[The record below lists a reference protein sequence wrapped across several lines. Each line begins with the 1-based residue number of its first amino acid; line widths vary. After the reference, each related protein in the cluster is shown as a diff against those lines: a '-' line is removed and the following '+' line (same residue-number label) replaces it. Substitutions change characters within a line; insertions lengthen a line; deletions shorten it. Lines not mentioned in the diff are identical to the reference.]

1 MGHLNVTKLVHSKDK
16 AQYISHLIDD
26 LNALDKM
33 LEDDLIEKTPIRIG
47 AEQEFCLVNDDFL
60 PTYNSLDVLETI
72 GDEHFTTEI
81 GRYNLEINSDPLELK
96 TDCFSQLHKNL
107 LQLLA
112 KARKGAEKH
121 HTKVVLTGILPTLS
135 LKHISESYMTDMP
148 RYKILNEALKA
159 SRKQDFSIHIKGVDE
174 INLLHDS
181 VMLEACNTSFQTH
194 LQINPDEF
202 IERFN
207 WAQAIAGPVLSMC
220 TNSPVLF
227 GKELWAETRIALF
240 TQSVDTRANSFMLN
254 EKQSRVSFGTDWEK
268 GNVTDI
274 FRDNISRFR
283 SLLTATFENNSLDQL
298 KQDQIP
304 KLKALNLHNG
314 TVYKWNR
321 VCYGVG
327 NGKPH
332 IRIECRYIPAGPTVI
347 DEIANM
353 MFWVGLM
360 LSRTEKYRDI
370 HSKMQ
375 FKDVKS
381 NFFKAARYGMETQ
394 FNWMGAIV
402 PAKDLILDELL
413 PLAYKGLHQA
423 NISHK
428 DAERYLSVIERRVK
442 SQNGSQWLTEGYRN
456 LNTKKKPFEAL
467 QTLTSYMYKKQIAD
481 FPVDSWTKVK
491 LNETPN
497 FNTQLTVKHRMNTKI
512 FSVDESDSLDLVYN
526 MMLWK
531 NINHMPVINSKK
543 EIVGLLSSKDITLK
557 DKDNLSKSVKSIM
570 KTTIITIEQDDLLE
584 TAKQTMINHN
594 INSLPVINND
604 TLVGIITSKDL

>member
-16 AQYISHLIDD
+16 AQYISHLIND
-26 LNALDKM
+26 LDALDQM
-33 LEDDLIEKTPIRIG
+33 LKDDLIEKAPIRIG
-47 AEQEFCLVNDDFL
+47 AEQEFCLVTDDFL
-60 PTYNSLDVLETI
+60 PTNNSLKVLKTI
-72 GDEHFTTEI
+72 DDEHFTTEI

-96 TDCFSQLHKNL
+96 DECFSQLHKNL
-107 LQLLA
+107 LQLLEKA
-112 KARKGAEKH
+112 KKGAAKH
-121 HTKVVLTGILPTLS
+121 NTKVILTGILPTLG

-159 SRKQDFSIHIKGVDE
+159 SRGQDFSIHIKGVDE

-207 WAQAIAGPVLSMC
+207 WAQSIAGPILSSC

-283 SLLTATFENNSLDQL
+283 SLLTATFDSNSLNEL
-298 KQDQIP
+298 ERKQIP

-360 LSRTEKYRDI
+360 LSKTEKYKDI
-370 HSKMQ
+370 HTKMN

-381 NFFKAARYGMETQ
+381 NFFKAARYGMEAQ
-394 FNWMGAIV
+394 FNWMGNIV
-402 PAKDLILDELL
+402 PAKDLILNELL
-413 PLAYKGLHQA
+413 PLAYKGLHKA

-428 DAERYLSVIERRVK
+428 DTERYLSVIERRVN

-456 LNTKKKPFEAL
+456 LNSKKKPFEAL
-467 QTLTSYMYKKQIAD
+467 QTLTSYMYKKQQSD
-481 FPVDSWTKVK
+481 FPVDSWATIK
-491 LNETPN
+491 LNESPSFETN
-497 FNTQLTVKHRMNTKI
+497 LTVKHRMNTKI

-526 MMLWK
+526 IMLWK

-543 EIVGLLSSKDITLK
+543 EIVGLLSSKDITLR
-557 DKDNLSKSVKSIM
+557 DKDSLSKSVKSLM
-570 KTTIITIEQDDLLE
+570 KTNIITIKQDDLLE
-584 TAKQTMINHN
+584 EAKQTMINNN
-594 INSLPVINND
+594 INSLPVVKNK
-604 TLVGIITSKDL
+604 TLVGIITSNDL

>member
-60 PTYNSLDVLETI
+60 PTNNSLDVLETI

-227 GKELWAETRIALF
+227 GKELWA
-240 TQSVDTRANSFMLN
+240 
-254 EKQSRVSFGTDWEK
+254 
-268 GNVTDI
+268 
-274 FRDNISRFR
+274 
-283 SLLTATFENNSLDQL
+283 
-298 KQDQIP
+298 
-304 KLKALNLHNG
+304 
-314 TVYKWNR
+314 
-321 VCYGVG
+321 
-327 NGKPH
+327 
-332 IRIECRYIPAGPTVI
+332 
-347 DEIANM
+347 
-353 MFWVGLM
+353 
-360 LSRTEKYRDI
+360 
-370 HSKMQ
+370 
-375 FKDVKS
+375 
-381 NFFKAARYGMETQ
+381 
-394 FNWMGAIV
+394 
-402 PAKDLILDELL
+402 
-413 PLAYKGLHQA
+413 
-423 NISHK
+423 
-428 DAERYLSVIERRVK
+428 
-442 SQNGSQWLTEGYRN
+442 
-456 LNTKKKPFEAL
+456 
-467 QTLTSYMYKKQIAD
+467 
-481 FPVDSWTKVK
+481 
-491 LNETPN
+491 
-497 FNTQLTVKHRMNTKI
+497 
-512 FSVDESDSLDLVYN
+512 
-526 MMLWK
+526 
-531 NINHMPVINSKK
+531 
-543 EIVGLLSSKDITLK
+543 
-557 DKDNLSKSVKSIM
+557 
-570 KTTIITIEQDDLLE
+570 
-584 TAKQTMINHN
+584 
-594 INSLPVINND
+594 
-604 TLVGIITSKDL
+604 